1 MKKTDIY
8 VGLNDQDTKVQKF
21 ETEKYVSVLKR
32 LCIAYKVPFSFSL
45 IDGGYI
51 HDSGEYT
58 QEKTLVLTLID
69 ADKNIIEEIAK
80 DLCVF
85 FHQEATTS
93 VFFWL
98 SGALNNFPKRKKP
111 DAKKKNGTAQGVS
124 PHRLPIPV

>member
-1 MKKTDIY
+1 MGYNADRNRRQSEMKKTDIY

-32 LCIAYKVPFSFSL
+32 LCIAYKVPFSFTL

-85 FHQEATTS
+85 FHQES
-93 VFFWL
+93 VL
-98 SGALNNFPKRKKP
+98 VTVGEIEAYSISEQL
-111 DAKKKNGTAQGVS
+111 
-124 PHRLPIPV
+124 

>member
-8 VGLNDQDTKVQKF
+8 VGLNDQVTKVQKF

-32 LCIAYKVPFSFSL
+32 LCIAYKVPFSFTL

-85 FHQEATTS
+85 FHQES
-93 VFFWL
+93 VL
-98 SGALNNFPKRKKP
+98 VTVGEIEAYSISEQL
-111 DAKKKNGTAQGVS
+111 
-124 PHRLPIPV
+124 